1 MRKFMLLSLAA
12 AAMGAAT
19 ALAAPLP
26 SPALD
31 FHLFESKLAR
41 SGDVSEG
48 YGEVRG
54 AIAAGEDV
62 TSAVSVLRHAG
73 AHCQSVNGH
82 KSVLECYYREVLG
95 VADYTTTY
103 ATWDVRL
110 QLNDGKVAAVAVE
123 RTTDQS

>member
-1 MRKFMLLSLAA
+1 MKNFLLLSLAT

-19 ALAAPLP
+19 AQAAPLP
-26 SPALD
+26 SSTLD
-31 FHLFESKLAR
+31 FHLFESKLAH

-48 YGEVRG
+48 YDEVRG
-54 AIAAGEDV
+54 AIASGEDV
-62 TSAVSVLRHAG
+62 ASAVSVLRHAG
-73 AHCQSVNGH
+73 ARCQSVNGH

-110 QLNDGKVAAVAVE
+110 QLTEGKVAAVAVE
-123 RTTDQS
+123 RTTEQS